1 MNKTDEV
8 IQKYYNPFEY
18 ASPFRNG
25 AEPESIRERYERIPT
40 AIYPTASEA
49 VKIVA
54 QEVADLIKSRAQKG
68 EMCVLGLATGSS
80 PIPFYKELVRMHK
93 EEGLSFKNV
102 VTFNLDEYYPMEP
115 TAKQSYVRFMNEN
128 LFDHIDILPENV
140 NIPDGTLPVDKAT
153 DFCKGYDA
161 KIDSCGGLDIQILG
175 IGRTGHIGFNEPGSL
190 LNSPTRM
197 VSLDPLTRFDA
208 ASDFG
213 GEENVPRKAI
223 TMGVASIMKA
233 KKIVL
238 FAWGDAK
245 AEIIKKAVEGPVSEQ
260 IPTTFL
266 QLHQNVNI
274 LCDFGAAM
282 ELTRVK
288 HPWLVGSCTW
298 HPRLIRKAVVW
309 LCQELGK
316 PILKLTDADY
326 REHGLSELL
335 EEYGYASTVNI
346 KVFND
351 LQHTISGWPGGKPN
365 SDDAT
370 RPERALPFPKKVV
383 IFSPHPDDDVISMG
397 GTFSRLINQGHDVH
411 VAYHVSGNIA
421 VFDDYALRFL
431 DFLRDVQH
439 IYDIKDFDANSVYTN
454 AQSIIAT
461 KKPGDADP
469 DALKRLKGAI
479 RRGEAR
485 AACRYLGL
493 DEEHVHFMDLPFYE
507 TGKVKKSPKT
517 QADVDIVK
525 NLLQEL
531 QPHQIYA
538 AGDLADPHGT
548 HRVCI
553 ETVIEACKQLK
564 HEAWFKDCRI
574 WLYRGAWMEWDLD
587 MVDMAVPLS
596 PEEVKIKRLA
606 IYRHQ
611 SQKDMVPFPGKDPRE
626 FWQRSEDRN
635 HATAELYDKLGM
647 AEYQAIECFV
657 RYDHF
662 I

>member
-1 MNKTDEV
+1 MNKTAEV

-18 ASPFRNG
+18 ASPFREG
-25 AEPESIRERYERIPT
+25 TEPESIRERYERIPT
-40 AIYPTASEA
+40 AIYASASDA
-49 VKIVA
+49 VKVIA
-54 QEVADLIKSRAQKG
+54 REVSDLIRKKSESG
-68 EMCVLGLATGSS
+68 EVCVLGLATGSS
-80 PIPFYKELVRMHK
+80 PIPFYKELVRLHT

-102 VTFNLDEYYPMEP
+102 VTFNLDEYYFMEP

-128 LFDHIDILPENV
+128 LFDHIDIPRENI
-140 NIPDGTLPVDKAT
+140 NIPNGTLPIDQVT
-153 DFCKGYDA
+153 DFCKAYDA
-161 KIDSCGGLDIQILG
+161 KIDKYGGLDIQILG

-190 LNSPTRM
+190 INSGTRM

-208 ASDFG
+208 ADDFG
-213 GEENVPRKAI
+213 GEEFVPRKAI

-233 KKIVL
+233 KRIVL

-245 AEIIKKAVEGPVSEQ
+245 AEIIHKAVEGPVTES

-266 QLHQNVNI
+266 QLHANTKI
-274 LCDFGAAM
+274 ICDFGAASH
-282 ELTRVK
+282 LTRVQ
-288 HPWLVGSCTW
+288 HPWLVGSCHW

-309 LCQELGK
+309 LCQALKK
-316 PILKLTDADY
+316 PILKLTDDDY

-335 EEYGYASTVNI
+335 EEHGVASAVNI
-346 KVFND
+346 QVFND

-365 SDDAT
+365 ADDTT
-370 RPERALPFPKKVV
+370 RPERALPFPKRVV

-411 VAYHVSGNIA
+411 VAYQVSGNIA

-431 DFLRDVQH
+431 DFLRDVKEIYH
-439 IYDIKDFDANSVYTN
+439 IENFDADGIYNK
-454 AQSIIAT
+454 AQELVAA
-461 KKPGDADP
+461 KKAGEIDP
-469 DALKRLKGAI
+469 EGFKKLKGMI

-493 DEEHVHFMDLPFYE
+493 NEEHVHFLDLPFYE
-507 TGKVKKSPKT
+507 TGKVKKSPMT

-525 NLLQEL
+525 ALLQEIK
-531 QPHQIYA
+531 PHQIYA

-548 HRVCI
+548 HKVCI
-553 ETVIEACKQLK
+553 ETIIEACKQLK

-574 WLYRGAWMEWDLD
+574 WLYRGAWMEWELD

-596 PEEVKIKRLA
+596 PEEVKTKRLA

-611 SQKDMVPFPGKDPRE
+611 SQKDMVPFPGKDSRE

-635 HATAELYDKLGM
+635 HATADLYDKLGM

-657 RYDHF
+657 RYDYF

>member
-1 MNKTDEV
+1 MNKTAEV

-18 ASPFRNG
+18 ASPFREG
-25 AEPESIRERYERIPT
+25 TEPKSIRERFERIPT
-40 AIYPTASEA
+40 KIYPTAGEA
-49 VKIVA
+49 VHIVA
-54 QEVADLIKSRAQKG
+54 SEIARLIREKQAAG
-68 EMCVLGLATGSS
+68 ESCVLGLATGSS
-80 PIPFYKELVRMHK
+80 PIPLYKELIRLHK

-102 VTFNLDEYYPMEP
+102 VSFNLDEYYPMVP
-115 TAKQSYVRFMNEN
+115 TDKQSYFRFMNEN
-128 LFDHIDILPENV
+128 LFDHIDIPKENI
-140 NIPDGTLPVDKAT
+140 NIPDGMLPVDKVT
-153 DFCKGYDA
+153 DFCRAYDA
-161 KIDSCGGLDIQILG
+161 KIESYGGIDYQILG

-190 LNSPTRM
+190 INSPTRII
-197 VSLDPLTRFDA
+197 SLDPLTRFDA

-223 TMGVASIMKA
+223 TMGVASIMRSKQIA
-233 KKIVL
+233 L

-245 AEIIKKAVEGPVSEQ
+245 AEILRKAVEGQVTES
-260 IPTTFL
+260 IPATFL
-266 QLHQNVNI
+266 QLQSNATI
-274 LCDFGAAM
+274 YCDFGAAM

-288 HPWLVGSCTW
+288 HPWLVGSCVW
-298 HPRLIRKAVVW
+298 HPRLVRKAVVW
-309 LCQELGK
+309 LCQTLDK
-316 PILKLTDADY
+316 PILKLTDTDY

-365 SDDAT
+365 ADDTT
-370 RPERALPFPKKVV
+370 RPERALPFPKRSI

-397 GTFSRLINQGHDVH
+397 GTFARLIDQGHDVH
-411 VAYHVSGNIA
+411 VAYQVSGNIA

-431 DFLRDVQH
+431 DFLRDIKT
-439 IYDIKDFDANSVYTN
+439 IYNIKDFDAESLYKEAEAFV
-454 AQSIIAT
+454 QV
-461 KKPGDADP
+461 KKPGDIDS
-469 DALKRLKGAI
+469 DGFKKLKGAI

-493 DEEHVHFMDLPFYE
+493 NEEHIHFLDLPFYE

-525 NLLQEL
+525 QLLQDI
-531 QPHQIYA
+531 QPHQIFA

-548 HRVCI
+548 HKVCI
-553 ETVIEACKQLK
+553 ETIIEACKQLK
-564 HEAWFKDCRI
+564 DEPWFKDCRI
-574 WLYRGAWMEWDLD
+574 WLYRGAWMEWELD

-635 HATAELYDKLGM
+635 HATAVLYDKLGM

-657 RYDHF
+657 RYDYF